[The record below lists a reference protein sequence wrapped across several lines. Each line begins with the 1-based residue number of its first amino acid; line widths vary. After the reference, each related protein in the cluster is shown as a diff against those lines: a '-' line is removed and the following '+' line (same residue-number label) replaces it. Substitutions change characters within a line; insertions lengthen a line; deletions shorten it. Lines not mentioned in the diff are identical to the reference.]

1 MKVALIVEGKT
12 EAVFLEPLRRFLA
25 ARLPDQKKPR
35 ISVNKYDGLIR
46 KIDLQRRVKRLLDEN
61 DAVIALTDVYTG
73 TRAFVDAADA
83 KRKMREWVGPEQRF
97 YPHAAQYDFE
107 AWLLPYWDDIQQ
119 LTGSNRSAPAQNPE
133 SVNHMSPPAH
143 RIAEVFRTG
152 EKTKRTF
159 YNKPRDAKRI
169 LEGKDLS
176 VAAAQCAQL
185 KALLNTLLTLCG
197 GDVLE

>member
-12 EAVFLEPLRRFLA
+12 ERVFLASLRRFLA
-25 ARLPDQKKPR
+25 ARLTNRMPR
-35 ISVNKYDGLIR
+35 IVPHVYDGRIPTGA
-46 KIDLQRRVKRLLDEN
+46 KLQRVVSRLIDES
-61 DAVIALTDVYTG
+61 DAVVALTDVYTG

-83 KRKMREWVGPEQRF
+83 KKKMREWVGPEQRF
-97 YPHAAQYDFE
+97 HPHAAQYDFE

-119 LTGSNRSAPAQNPE
+119 LSGSSRTAPAQNPE

-152 EKTKRTF
+152 TKRTF

-176 VAAAQCAQL
+176 IAAAQCGGL
-185 KALLNTLLTLCG
+185 KALLNTLLSLCG
-197 GDVLE
+197 GQPIG